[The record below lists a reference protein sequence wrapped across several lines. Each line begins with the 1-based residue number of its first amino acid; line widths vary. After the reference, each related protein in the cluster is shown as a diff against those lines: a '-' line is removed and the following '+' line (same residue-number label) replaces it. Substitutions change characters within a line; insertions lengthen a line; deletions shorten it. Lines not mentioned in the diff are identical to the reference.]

1 MRSRKSCSRA
11 AVSGA
16 TAACSRYAPSA
27 TRWRRER
34 SPPRSG
40 TEGGMRRS
48 SIRSSTGSRSG
59 ARWSGWRRHHERV
72 GAARARDRRRGRR
85 PDRAPIVGRPH
96 PLGTPR
102 DRRDRLPAV
111 VRAARARAEAPLTRD
126 DVRDLVRRRHGYDR
140 GHRAARV
147 QRRDLAD
154 DGGGDRAR
162 RRGRC
167 RDPSRRRRPAVS
179 VTEGSGR
186 TRTIQSVD
194 RAAALLKAIAD
205 SSQPPTVVELAAAC
219 GLNRSTAW
227 RLLATLDAH
236 GLIERDP
243 ISQRY
248 SLGYAFLRIA
258 AGADPDPLV
267 RQARPVLEQLSADTG
282 ETTNLAV
289 ARRFSLVYVDQV
301 DPPQI
306 MAPNWFGRA
315 VPLHATSTGK
325 AYVAYLPES
334 EQAAV
339 LPRRLER
346 FTKTTV
352 TDRRRLE
359 AELDDVRRKGWAVC
373 VGELEE
379 SLFGA
384 SAPVL
389 SEQGRPVAI
398 VSVWGT
404 EHSLPRERLDEV
416 GAQALSAAE
425 EIKSVLR

>member
-1 MRSRKSCSRA
+1 MSQIMNPTTGTDAVASR
-11 AVSGA
+11 
-16 TAACSRYAPSA
+16 P
-27 TRWRRER
+27 
-34 SPPRSG
+34 
-40 TEGGMRRS
+40 
-48 SIRSSTGSRSG
+48 
-59 ARWSGWRRHHERV
+59 
-72 GAARARDRRRGRR
+72 
-85 PDRAPIVGRPH
+85 
-96 PLGTPR
+96 
-102 DRRDRLPAV
+102 
-111 VRAARARAEAPLTRD
+111 
-126 DVRDLVRRRHGYDR
+126 
-140 GHRAARV
+140 
-147 QRRDLAD
+147 
-154 DGGGDRAR
+154 
-162 RRGRC
+162 
-167 RDPSRRRRPAVS
+167 
-179 VTEGSGR
+179 
-186 TRTIQSVD
+186 RTIQSVD
-194 RAAALLKAIAD
+194 RAAALIKAIAD
-205 SSQPPTVVELAAAC
+205 SRHPPTVVELAAAC

-359 AELDDVRRKGWAVC
+359 AELVEVRRKGWAVC

-416 GAQALSAAE
+416 GAQAMSAAE